1 MAEDVAL
8 TFRKNA
14 ASSLTATTRATD
26 DGTAVVPGRMPT
38 AQVSLFGRAVAIG
51 DSATTIT
58 ADTVVLVDLTAF
70 EASMEKI
77 ASAGAAGGLGF
88 DDSVN
93 NFFRSSLTRTLN

>member
-1 MAEDVAL
+1 VAL

-14 ASSLTATTRATD
+14 ASSLTATTRAKD
-26 DGTAVVPGRMPT
+26 AGTAVVPGRTLT

-51 DSATTIT
+51 DSATTMR
-58 ADTVVLVDLTAF
+58 ADTVVVDLTAI
-70 EASMEKI
+70 EASMEKN

-93 NFFRSSLTRTLN
+93 NFLTHH